1 MVGGGGSGGS
11 GGDDNGN
18 NLPDQPQICSR
29 KGCQAVGIRPIS
41 STNPSLYCLA
51 CLKMKRDAKNAN
63 RSKKRRQVRQKKYGL
78 MGHITCKWVQ
88 EEHIRFQRNVLDIP
102 FLKKE
107 QYIVAT
113 FSPHF
118 ANQFILLRKM
128 IPGSTMKELKKK

>member
-1 MVGGGGSGGS
+1 
-11 GGDDNGN
+11 
-18 NLPDQPQICSR
+18 
-29 KGCQAVGIRPIS
+29 
-41 STNPSLYCLA
+41 
-51 CLKMKRDAKNAN
+51 MKRDAKNAN
-63 RSKKRRQVRQKKYGL
+63 RSKKRRKVRQKKSGV
-78 MGHITCKWVQ
+78 MGHITCHWQQ

-128 IPGSTMKELKKK
+128 IPGSRIKDLKRKMIGISNPLGTSGGSYLVFDPKAHW